1 MTLEATIQR
10 NIIVALRA
18 RGAYVAKFS
27 AGDIGTPDLL
37 CCYKGLFVGLECK
50 QPGNYPTRI
59 QRHRMEQITAAGGIA
74 RVVRSVAEAL
84 AVLEEIDME
93 RPSPP
98 SEDKVERG

>member
-1 MTLEATIQR
+1 MLEAAIQR

-18 RGAYVAKFS
+18 RGVYVCKVS
-27 AGDIGTPDLL
+27 AGDVGTPDLIVI
-37 CCYKGLFVGLECK
+37 YKGRGAGLEVK
-50 QPGNYPTRI
+50 QPGNYPTKI

-84 AVLEEIDME
+84 AVLE

-98 SEDKVERG
+98 REDKVERG